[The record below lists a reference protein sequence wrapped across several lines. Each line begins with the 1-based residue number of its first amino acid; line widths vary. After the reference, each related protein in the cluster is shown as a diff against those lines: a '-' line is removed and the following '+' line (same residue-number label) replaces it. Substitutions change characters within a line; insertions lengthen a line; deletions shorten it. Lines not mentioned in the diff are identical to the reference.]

1 MHADMIKYWQ
11 LHFKLQGS
19 IDLGEIIKIMSPR
32 QLFIPFQPFYMQN
45 FDKDADRV
53 GRKFAEASQAGLEV
67 SKRYNMCS
75 VGTCLRMNF

>member
-1 MHADMIKYWQ
+1 M
-11 LHFKLQGS
+11 LNSL

-75 VGTCLRMNF
+75 VSTCLRMNF

>member
-1 MHADMIKYWQ
+1 MIKYWQ
-11 LHFKLQGS
+11 LHCKLQGS

-67 SKRYNMCS
+67 SKRYNVFS
-75 VGTCLRMNF
+75 RHENEFLINVQ

>member
-1 MHADMIKYWQ
+1 
-11 LHFKLQGS
+11 
-19 IDLGEIIKIMSPR
+19 MSPR
-32 QLFIPFQPFYMQN
+32 QLLIPFQPFYMQN